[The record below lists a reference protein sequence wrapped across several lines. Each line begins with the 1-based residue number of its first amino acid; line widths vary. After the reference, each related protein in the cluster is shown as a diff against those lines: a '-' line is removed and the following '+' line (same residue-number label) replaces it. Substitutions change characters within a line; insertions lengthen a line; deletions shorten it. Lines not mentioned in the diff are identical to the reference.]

1 MDNCNNTVN
10 LVKSMTERGVEF
22 NTRVWH
28 YREDGE
34 KDSNEDGLDP
44 ELDLDDLE
52 EDKTIKLFSR
62 ASSRVGFSR
71 STSNSGRCTPNRSG
85 RNSPVKGIF
94 SGRTTPLMTSK

>member
-1 MDNCNNTVN
+1 
-10 LVKSMTERGVEF
+10 MTERGVEF

-34 KDSNEDGLDP
+34 KDSNEDGIEP

-71 STSNSGRCTPNRSG
+71 STSSGRCTPANSGRCTPNRSG
-85 RNSPVKGIF
+85 RNSPVKGLF
-94 SGRTTPLMTSK
+94 SGRTTPLMASK